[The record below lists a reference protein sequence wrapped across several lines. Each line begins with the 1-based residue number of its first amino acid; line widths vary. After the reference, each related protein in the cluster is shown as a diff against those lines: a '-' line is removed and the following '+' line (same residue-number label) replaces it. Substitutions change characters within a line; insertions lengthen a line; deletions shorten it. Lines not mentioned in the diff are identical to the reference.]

1 MNRDKALRIV
11 REQLTERRYIHTIGV
26 MDTSIELAKKY
37 GVDENK
43 AELAAIFHDY
53 AKFRDKEEMRNIILE
68 QNMPQDLLAHH
79 DELWHAPV
87 GAFLVE
93 KEVGITDKD
102 VLEAIKCHTSG
113 KINMTTLDKVLY
125 VADYIEP
132 GRDFPGVEEVRETA
146 KASLDIAMI
155 QAMKNTIS
163 YLLKRNQPVY
173 PDTFH
178 AYNDMT
184 MKVKGRKLS

>member
-1 MNRDKALRIV
+1 MNREKALRLV
-11 REQLTERRYIHTIGV
+11 REQLTEHRYIHTIGV

-87 GAFLVE
+87 GAYLVE
-93 KEVGITDKD
+93 KEVGIKDKD

-113 KINMTTLDKVLY
+113 KINMTSLDKVLY

-132 GRDFPGVEEVRETA
+132 GRDFPGVEEVRESA

>member
-1 MNRDKALRIV
+1 MNREKALGIV
-11 REQLTERRYIHTIGV
+11 QKQLTERRYLHTVGV
-26 MDTSIELAKKY
+26 METSIQLAQLYK
-37 GVDENK
+37 VDEEK
-43 AELAAIFHDY
+43 AVLAAIFHDY
-53 AKFRDKEEMRNIILE
+53 AKFRDKEEMRRIILD
-68 QNMPQDLLAHH
+68 QSMPQDLLAHH

-87 GAFLVE
+87 GAYLVE
-93 KEVGITDKD
+93 TEVGLTDKD

-113 KINMTTLDKVLY
+113 KINMTPLDKVLY

-132 GRDFPGVEEVRETA
+132 SRDFPGVEQVRETA
-146 KASLDIAMI
+146 KTSLDIAVI

-163 YLLKRNQPVY
+163 YLLTRNQPVY

-184 MKVKGRKLS
+184 MRVRGRKLT

>member
-1 MNRDKALRIV
+1 MNREKALRLV
-11 REQLTERRYIHTIGV
+11 KDQLTERRYVHTLGV
-26 MDTSIELAKKY
+26 VETAVKLADLYK
-37 GVDENK
+37 VDADK

-53 AKFRDKEEMRNIILE
+53 AKFRDKAEMRQIIID
-68 QNMPQDLLAHH
+68 QKMPQDLLQYH

-87 GAFLVE
+87 GAYLVE
-93 KEVGITDKD
+93 KEAGITDPE
-102 VLEAIKCHTSG
+102 VLEAIRCHTSG
-113 KINMTTLDKVLY
+113 KINMSTLDKVLY

-132 GRDFPGVEEVRETA
+132 GRDFPGVEQVRESA
-146 KASLDIAMI
+146 MNSLDIAVI

-163 YLLKRNQPVY
+163 FLLKRNQPIY

-184 MKVKGRKLS
+184 MKVKERKLT

>member
-163 YLLKRNQPVY
+163 YLLNRNQPVY

>member
-1 MNRDKALRIV
+1 MNREKALRIV

-53 AKFRDKEEMRNIILE
+53 AKFRNKEEMRNIILE

-132 GRDFPGVEEVRETA
+132 GRDFPGVEEVRESA

>member
-1 MNRDKALRIV
+1 MNREKALRIV

-53 AKFRDKEEMRNIILE
+53 AKFRDKKEMRNIILE

-132 GRDFPGVEEVRETA
+132 GRDFPGVEDVRETA

-163 YLLKRNQPVY
+163 FLLKRNQPVY

>member
-1 MNRDKALRIV
+1 MNREKALRIV

-132 GRDFPGVEEVRETA
+132 GRDFPGVEEVRESA

-163 YLLKRNQPVY
+163 FLLKRNQPVY

>member
-1 MNRDKALRIV
+1 MNREKALRIV
-11 REQLTERRYIHTIGV
+11 REKLTERRYIHTIGV
-26 MDTSIELAKKY
+26 METSILLAKKY

-68 QNMPQDLLAHH
+68 QNMPQDLLTHH

-87 GAFLVE
+87 GAYLVE
-93 KEVGITDKD
+93 KEVGITDKE

-132 GRDFPGVEEVRETA
+132 GRDFPGVEEVRESA
-146 KASLDIAMI
+146 ESSLDIALI

>member
-1 MNRDKALRIV
+1 MNREKALRIV
-11 REQLTERRYIHTIGV
+11 REKLTERRYIHTIGV
-26 MDTSIELAKKY
+26 METSIVLAKKY

-53 AKFRDKEEMRNIILE
+53 AKFRDKEEMRNIILD
-68 QNMPQDLLAHH
+68 QNMPQDLLTHH

-87 GAFLVE
+87 GAYLVE
-93 KEVGITDKD
+93 KEVGITDKE

-132 GRDFPGVEEVRETA
+132 GRDFPGVEEVRESA
-146 KASLDIAMI
+146 ESSLDIALI

>member
-1 MNRDKALRIV
+1 MNREKALRLV
-11 REQLTERRYIHTIGV
+11 KEQLTERRYTHTIGV
-26 MDTSIELAKKY
+26 MEAAVDLAARNNVNVK
-37 GVDENK
+37 K

-53 AKFRDKEEMRNIILE
+53 AKFRDKDEMLQIIID
-68 QNMPQDLLAHH
+68 QKMPQDLLLYD

-87 GAFLVE
+87 GAYLVE
-93 KEVGITDKD
+93 KEAGITDAEII
-102 VLEAIKCHTSG
+102 EAIKCHTSG
-113 KINMTTLDKVLY
+113 KIDMSPLDKVLY

-132 GRDFPGVEEVRETA
+132 GRDFPGVEQIRESA
-146 KASLDIAMI
+146 KTSLDIAVI

-163 YLLKRNQPVY
+163 FLLKRNQPIY

-184 MKVKGRKLS
+184 MKIKERKLT

>member
-11 REQLTERRYIHTIGV
+11 REKLTERRYIHTIGV

-68 QNMPQDLLAHH
+68 QNMPQDLLLHH

-146 KASLDIAMI
+146 KVSLDIAMI

>member
-1 MNRDKALRIV
+1 MNREKALRIV

-26 MDTSIELAKKY
+26 MDTGIELAKKN
-37 GVDENK
+37 GVDEKK

-53 AKFRDKEEMRNIILE
+53 AKFRNKDEMRNIILE
-68 QNMPQDLLAHH
+68 QSMPQDLLAHH

-87 GAFLVE
+87 GAYLVE

-113 KINMTTLDKVLY
+113 KINMSKLDKVLY

-132 GRDFPGVEEVRETA
+132 SRDFPGVEEVRESA
-146 KASLDIAMI
+146 EESLDIAVI
-155 QAMKNTIS
+155 KAMKNTIS
-163 YLLKRNQPVY
+163 YLLQRNQPIY

>member
-1 MNRDKALRIV
+1 MNREKALRLV
-11 REQLTERRYIHTIGV
+11 KEQLTERRYVHTVGV
-26 MDTSIELAKKY
+26 METAIKLAERY
-37 GVDENK
+37 DVDKEK

-53 AKFRDKEEMRNIILE
+53 AKFRDKEEMRRIIID
-68 QNMPQDLLAHH
+68 QKMPHDLLQFH

-87 GAFLVE
+87 GAYLVE
-93 KEVGITDKD
+93 KEAGITDNE
-102 VLEAIKCHTSG
+102 VLEAIRCHTSG

-132 GRDFPGVEEVRETA
+132 GRDFPGVDQVRDSA
-146 KASLDIAMI
+146 KSSLDVAVI
-155 QAMKNTIS
+155 QAMKNTMT
-163 YLLKRNQPVY
+163 YLITRNQPVY

-184 MKVKGRKLS
+184 MKVKERKLT

>member
-1 MNRDKALRIV
+1 MNREKALRLV
-11 REQLTERRYIHTIGV
+11 KDQLTERRYVHTLGV
-26 MDTSIELAKKY
+26 METAIKLAELY
-37 GVDENK
+37 QVDVEK

-53 AKFRDKEEMRNIILE
+53 AKFRDKEEMRQIIID
-68 QNMPQDLLAHH
+68 QKMPQDLLKHH

-87 GAFLVE
+87 GAYLVE
-93 KEVGITDKD
+93 KEASITDEE
-102 VLEAIKCHTSG
+102 VLEAIRCHTSG
-113 KINMTTLDKVLY
+113 KINMSLLDKVLY

-132 GRDFPGVEEVRETA
+132 GRDFPGVEQVRESA
-146 KASLDIAMI
+146 ESSLDIAVI

-163 YLLKRNQPVY
+163 FLLKRNQPIY

-184 MKVKGRKLS
+184 MKVKERKLT